1 MCQCKIELINKV
13 VIQGEKRKRR
23 RRKTEVS
30 LHHYCRRSCPQR
42 KSRTDTHIQ
51 SEDANKANKYETD
64 KTLLVKSRGGADWPV
79 SSGGWGEVRRGVR
92 SKWNSKTETSERC
105 WDTHCCQENPHT
117 HTHAQSRCDSTPWY
131 LQAAVSTQC
140 LTCLYGNMFVF
151 VTLSVRHT
159 ATLDYWSITH
169 QLTRAPTP
177 KSSFS
182 TCWSENYNL
191 RNMRLIIYSWK
202 SRRN

>member
-117 HTHAQSRCDSTPWY
+117 HTHTHKADVTPLPDIYKQPFPLSVWH
-131 LQAAVSTQC
+131 VCTE
-140 LTCLYGNMFVF
+140 TCLCLWHCQF
-151 VTLSVRHT
+151 VT
-159 ATLDYWSITH
+159 
-169 QLTRAPTP
+169 QLH
-177 KSSFS
+177 
-182 TCWSENYNL
+182 W
-191 RNMRLIIYSWK
+191 IIDL
-202 SRRN
+202 